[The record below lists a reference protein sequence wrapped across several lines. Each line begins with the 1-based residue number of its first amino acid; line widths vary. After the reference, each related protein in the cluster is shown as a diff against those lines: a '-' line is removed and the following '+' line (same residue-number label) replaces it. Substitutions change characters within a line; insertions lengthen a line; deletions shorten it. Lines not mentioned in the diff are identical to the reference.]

1 MKKKYESEMLQV
13 IHEDMMGLHESGI
26 ISDKRMREFDKLC
39 LAQEPKTTRKATSPQ
54 GRSGGTKPAVRTRSE
69 ASGISAKGACL

>member
-26 ISDKRMREFDKLC
+26 ISDKRMREFDKMC
-39 LAQEPKTTRKATSPQ
+39 LTQEPKKTRKTASSESRPA
-54 GRSGGTKPAVRTRSE
+54 GTVRNVR
-69 ASGISAKGACL
+69 ISAKGSGS